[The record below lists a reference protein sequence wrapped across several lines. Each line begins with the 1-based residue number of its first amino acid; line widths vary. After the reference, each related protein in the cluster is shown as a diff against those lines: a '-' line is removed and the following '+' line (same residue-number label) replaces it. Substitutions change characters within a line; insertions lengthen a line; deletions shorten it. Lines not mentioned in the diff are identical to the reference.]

1 MDIGSLFLILGIL
14 IPVVLFIIRPFLI
27 HKSSVLS
34 NIELKLSVLLADQE
48 RLIDT
53 LQELDFDHSMGK
65 IPEVDYSTQRA
76 GLLSH
81 AADVMHQVD
90 DLRIE
95 TPAVNLTSQ
104 ADSIASTSSS
114 SSQPVLKR
122 PGKRPIPGGTVPDDE
137 MEALIAARR
146 RERSEKA
153 AGFCPQCGKPIQLSD
168 RFCPRCG
175 ATLTLEEN
183 RET

>member
-14 IPVVLFIIRPFLI
+14 IPVVLFISRPFLI
-27 HKSSVLS
+27 HKS
-34 NIELKLSVLLADQE
+34 NIVSSIDLKLSVLLAEQE
-48 RLIDT
+48 RLINT
-53 LQELDFDHSMGK
+53 IQELDFDHSMGK

-81 AADVMHQVD
+81 AADVMRQVD
-90 DLRIE
+90 ALRIE
-95 TPAVNLTSQ
+95 TPAVYLTSQ
-104 ADSIASTSSS
+104 TESIAAASPSSG
-114 SSQPVLKR
+114 QVALKR
-122 PGKRPIPGGTVPDDE
+122 PGKRSIPAGTVQDDE

-175 ATLTLEEN
+175 APLILEEN